1 MEDEKCTWTLEKARI
16 RKNIVTTGT
25 ENHKVSNVSAYH
37 DPAKYK
43 NIT

>member
-16 RKNIVTTGT
+16 KKNIVAVGP
-25 ENHKVSNVSAYH
+25 ENHQVSNVSANH
-37 DPAKYK
+37 DPAEYK